1 MNSDGFDFT
10 LETLLTDMR
19 KEGTISED
27 IAYYGAIGFSLD
39 KNMVNF
45 FVQNFNNIFFL
56 RVMIR

>member
-1 MNSDGFDFT
+1 MNNDGFDFT

-19 KEGTISED
+19 NEGTFSED

-45 FVQNFNNIFFL
+45 FV
-56 RVMIR
+56 